1 MHNFIHN
8 ILYSIVLLFAVFSSV
23 SCEKNCLKA
32 AGEIDSTLYELMPFN
47 DIHIY
52 DIFNVEIRQD
62 SFYSVQVKTNS
73 TLLKNISVVQNDTSI
88 TIVDSNKCYPL
99 RKADIKI
106 DLIITSPEIKH
117 LNFYNAST
125 FYTKD
130 TLYYNRFL
138 FRAYGKLAFA
148 DFKVKCDDHLFLS
161 MWNVS
166 GNIKV
171 GGSCKY
177 LQILNHGNGY
187 IDAFN
192 LKSKYA
198 QITQKSTGDIK
209 TNVSNKITAT
219 IYDSGNIYYKGN
231 PVIDTTDYYT
241 GTLID
246 AN

>member
-1 MHNFIHN
+1 MHKFFSN
-8 ILYSIVLLFAVFSSV
+8 IFYSIIILFTV
-23 SCEKNCLKA
+23 SLSISCKKDCLKA
-32 AGEIDSTLYELMPFN
+32 AGEIDSTIYEFMPFN

-52 DIFNVEIRQD
+52 NIFNVEIRQD

-117 LNFYNAST
+117 LNFYSAST
-125 FYTKD
+125 LYTKD
-130 TLYYNRFL
+130 TLNYNNFL

-148 DFKVKCDDHLFLS
+148 DFKVNCDDHLFLS

-166 GNIKV
+166 GDIKV
-171 GGSCKY
+171 GGNCKY
-177 LQILNHGNGY
+177 LQILNHGKGY

-209 TNVSNKITAT
+209 TNVSNKIKAS

-231 PVIDTTDYYT
+231 PEIDTTTYYT